1 MKILTARPHR
11 LLEECVRRLGEKTQQ
26 GESCMFLVP
35 SQYTLQ
41 AEIEIMERLHV
52 KGSFLIDVLSPK
64 RLQSRVFELAGMPKQ
79 TIFDE
84 RGKCMVLSTI
94 IEEQKDELTI
104 YRGAAQ
110 SGTAGFTA
118 RVSSMI
124 ASLKRSGLSAGRRSR
139 EYQKNGRRKP
149 GTCETRRHCAH
160 LRGL

>member
-94 IEEQKDELTI
+94 IEE
-104 YRGAAQ
+104 
-110 SGTAGFTA
+110 
-118 RVSSMI
+118 
-124 ASLKRSGLSAGRRSR
+124 
-139 EYQKNGRRKP
+139 
-149 GTCETRRHCAH
+149 
-160 LRGL
+160 